1 MAEGTVPSSLDFMS
15 QEKPRIPTAEER
27 LDEWMRM
34 SKRTMVTIQAERV
47 RIFTEIKTHPSRD
60 KWDRLLQLTDQIW
73 EVADMCAKV
82 AAQDKR
88 CKPDADKCRKIA
100 TDMLEFH
107 RLLEKSGMTTGD
119 FQALLDEPVK
129 NL

>member
-1 MAEGTVPSSLDFMS
+1 MS

-34 SKRTMVTIQAERV
+34 SKRTMVTIQAERE
-47 RIFTEIKTHPSRD
+47 RIFKDIKVNPSKA

-73 EVADMCAKV
+73 EVADACAKV
-82 AAQDKR
+82 A
-88 CKPDADKCRKIA
+88 CKHDADKCRKIA

-107 RLLEKSGMTTGD
+107 RLLEKGGLTTGANLD
-119 FQALLDEPVK
+119 FQALLDKPVK

>member
-1 MAEGTVPSSLDFMS
+1 MS

-27 LDEWMRM
+27 LDELMRM
-34 SKRTMVTIQAERV
+34 SKRTMATIQAERV
-47 RIFTEIKTHPSRD
+47 LIFTEIKTHPSKD

-73 EVADMCAKV
+73 KVADTCAKM

-88 CKPDADKCRKIA
+88 CKHDADKWRKIA

-107 RLLEKSGMTTGD
+107 RLVEKRGMNTGD
-119 FQALLDEPVK
+119 FQALLDKPVK